1 MKKNT
6 NPVCHTQIL
15 FSQHT
20 TDSTCHTEPLGE
32 VSNSTCHTER
42 REVSHNTES
51 KRDFSPTAQNDK
63 IVTCHT
69 ERSEVSTTTYKP
81 SGIEWLGEIPQGW
94 EIKKL
99 KYIGEI
105 FGGVTG
111 KTIKDFSKEYKLN
124 FKPYITFTNVCNN
137 AVINPDLMEYVFID
151 SKEKQNKVL
160 KNDILFLQSSETFE
174 DVGKSAIYLND
185 DEVYLN
191 TFCKGFR
198 IEREAYPMYLNYLL
212 SSLSYKRYFMSVC
225 SGFTRINLRQEHFL
239 DIPLILPPLQ
249 EQKEIAEF
257 LDKKCEK
264 IQNYINKKQKLIT
277 LLQEKKQALINE
289 AVCGRVACSRD
300 FSPTA
305 QNDKIVTCHTEPLG
319 EVSTTAY
326 KPSGIEWL
334 GEIPQGWEI
343 KKAKG
348 IFKEVKRSV
357 EDNDEII
364 TCFRDGVVTL
374 RKNRRTE
381 GFTNSLKE
389 IGYQGIRVNDLVI
402 HSMDAFAGAIGVSD
416 SNGKATPVYVVCV
429 PRYDDLADN
438 KYYAYLLRNMA
449 NSGFIL
455 SLAKGIRE
463 RSTEFKYN
471 DFADLKIPLPPLHK
485 QKEIA
490 AFLDSKVAQINSV
503 IEKTK
508 RQIEL
513 VKEYKNTLINE
524 AVCGRINFLEGI
536 LNE

>member
-1 MKKNT
+1 MKK
-6 NPVCHTQIL
+6 HTQ
-15 FSQHT
+15 SPYE
-20 TDSTCHTEPLGE
+20 SSK
-32 VSNSTCHTER
+32 VS
-42 REVSHNTES
+42 
-51 KRDFSPTAQNDK
+51 
-63 IVTCHT
+63 
-69 ERSEVSTTTYKP
+69 YKP

-289 AVCGRVACSRD
+289 AVCGRVAC
-300 FSPTA
+300 
-305 QNDKIVTCHTEPLG
+305 HTERS

-326 KPSGIEWL
+326 KPSGIEYL
-334 GEIPQGWEI
+334 GLIPHHWEV
-343 KKAKG
+343 A
-348 IFKEVKRSV
+348 RSGLIYKNISSGTTPQS
-357 EDNDEII
+357 DNDEYY
-364 TCFRDGVVTL
+364 
-374 RKNRRTE
+374 KN
-381 GFTNSLKE
+381 GNIFWINSGDLNDSVLTNSKNKITQKAMMAYSALKISPKGSLIIAMYGAT
-389 IGYQGIRVNDLVI
+389 IGKVSILGIDACTNQACCVLCESKYLNTRFVFYYFIAKRQDLI
-402 HSMDAFAGAIGVSD
+402 SM
-416 SNGKATPVYVVCV
+416 
-429 PRYDDLADN
+429 
-438 KYYAYLLRNMA
+438 AYGGGQPNISQDIIK
-449 NSGFIL
+449 NF
-455 SLAKGIRE
+455 
-463 RSTEFKYN
+463 
-471 DFADLKIPLPPLHK
+471 KIPLPPLQEQK
-485 QKEIA
+485 QIA
-490 AFLDSKVAQINSV
+490 NFLDEKCEKINSV

-508 RQIEL
+508 KQIEL
-513 VKEYKNTLINE
+513 IKEYKNTLINE
-524 AVCGRINFLEGI
+524 AVCGRIR
-536 LNE
+536 LN

>member
-1 MKKNT
+1 MKK
-6 NPVCHTQIL
+6 HTQ
-15 FSQHT
+15 
-20 TDSTCHTEPLGE
+20 
-32 VSNSTCHTER
+32 
-42 REVSHNTES
+42 
-51 KRDFSPTAQNDK
+51 SP
-63 IVTCHT
+63 C
-69 ERSEVSTTTYKP
+69 ERSEISYKP
-81 SGIEWLGEIPQGW
+81 SSIKWLGEIPQSW

-289 AVCGRVACSRD
+289 AVCGRVAC
-300 FSPTA
+300 
-305 QNDKIVTCHTEPLG
+305 HTERS

-326 KPSGIEWL
+326 KPSGIEYL
-334 GEIPQGWEI
+334 GLIPHHWEV
-343 KKAKG
+343 A
-348 IFKEVKRSV
+348 RSGLIYKNISSGTTPQS
-357 EDNDEII
+357 DNDEYY
-364 TCFRDGVVTL
+364 
-374 RKNRRTE
+374 KN
-381 GFTNSLKE
+381 GNIFWINSGDLNDSVLTNSKNKITQKAMMAYSALKISPKGSLIIAMYGAT
-389 IGYQGIRVNDLVI
+389 IGKVSILGIDACTNQACCVLCESKYLNTRFVFYYFIAKRQDLI
-402 HSMDAFAGAIGVSD
+402 SM
-416 SNGKATPVYVVCV
+416 
-429 PRYDDLADN
+429 
-438 KYYAYLLRNMA
+438 AYGGGQPNISQDIIK
-449 NSGFIL
+449 NF
-455 SLAKGIRE
+455 
-463 RSTEFKYN
+463 
-471 DFADLKIPLPPLHK
+471 KIPLPLLQEQK
-485 QKEIA
+485 QIA
-490 AFLDSKVAQINSV
+490 NFLDEKCEKINSV

-508 RQIEL
+508 KQIEL
-513 VKEYKNTLINE
+513 VKEYKNTFINE
-524 AVCGRINFLEGI
+524 AVCGRIRVN
-536 LNE
+536 

>member
-1 MKKNT
+1 MR
-6 NPVCHTQIL
+6 V
-15 FSQHT
+15 
-20 TDSTCHTEPLGE
+20 
-32 VSNSTCHTER
+32 
-42 REVSHNTES
+42 
-51 KRDFSPTAQNDK
+51 
-63 IVTCHT
+63 
-69 ERSEVSTTTYKP
+69 YKP
-81 SGIEWLGEIPQGW
+81 SGIKWLGEIPQSW

-257 LDKKCEK
+257 LDSKCEK
-264 IQNYINKKQKLIT
+264 IQNYIEKKQKLIT

-289 AVCGRVACSRD
+289 
-300 FSPTA
+300 
-305 QNDKIVTCHTEPLG
+305 
-319 EVSTTAY
+319 
-326 KPSGIEWL
+326 
-334 GEIPQGWEI
+334 
-343 KKAKG
+343 
-348 IFKEVKRSV
+348 
-357 EDNDEII
+357 
-364 TCFRDGVVTL
+364 VVTKGL
-374 RKNRRTE
+374 NPNIEFKNSEIAYLGLIPHHWEAVKVKYVAT
-381 GFTNSLKE
+381 TNIGLVYDPSE
-389 IGYQGIRVNDLVI
+389 ITTNENIGYPVLRANNIQ
-402 HSMDAFAGAIGVSD
+402 
-416 SNGKATPVYVVCV
+416 NGKIDYKDVIYVAKKIDDKQLAISGDLLMCV
-429 PRYDDLADN
+429 RNGSENLLGKTAKIENNNFSFGAFTAIIRSDFNNYLYWIFQTEMLKKSISSFIVSIGIGQISQDDIKN
-438 KYYAYLLRNMA
+438 
-449 NSGFIL
+449 F
-455 SLAKGIRE
+455 
-463 RSTEFKYN
+463 
-471 DFADLKIPLPPLHK
+471 KIPLPPLQE

-490 AFLDSKVAQINSV
+490 AFLDSKVAQIDSA

-508 RQIEL
+508 KQIEL

-524 AVCGRINFLEGI
+524 AVCGRIDL
-536 LNE
+536 